1 MGGVLSRKGV
11 GGVFWVLQR
20 GLCYFNRKINVYIR
34 KYMMTKI
41 LFLERYM
48 EEKEAIEIES
58 LKGTIVKSTL
68 SSGLRSREV
77 TSSKNI

>member
-1 MGGVLSRKGV
+1 
-11 GGVFWVLQR
+11 
-20 GLCYFNRKINVYIR
+20 
-34 KYMMTKI
+34 MTKI

>member
-1 MGGVLSRKGV
+1 MSRKVV

-48 EEKEAIEIES
+48 EEKEAIEIEP
-58 LKGTIVKSTL
+58 LKGTIVKSTH